1 MITLYTKDN
10 CVQCK
15 ASERLLKQLGIEY
28 LEINIEH
35 NEKVRE
41 RLKSINIKQTPA
53 LFRDGKFLFSGFQP
67 SEVKKLVND
76 IDNYMPM

>member
-10 CVQCK
+10 CIQCK
-15 ASERLLKQLGIEY
+15 ATERLLKQLGIEY

-41 RLKSINIKQTPA
+41 RLKSMIPK
-53 LFRDGKFLFSGFQP
+53 SGRIRRLPLYVFP
-67 SEVKKLVND
+67 LLS
-76 IDNYMPM
+76 

>member
-15 ASERLLKQLGIEY
+15 ATERLLKQLNIKY

-41 RLKSINIKQTPA
+41 RLKSMDIKQTPA
-53 LFRDGKFLFSGFQP
+53 LFRNGKFLFSGFRP
-67 SEVKKLVND
+67 DEVKKL
-76 IDNYMPM
+76 

>member
-15 ASERLLKQLGIEY
+15 ATERLLKQLNIKY

-41 RLKSINIKQTPA
+41 RLKSMDIKQMPA
-53 LFRDGKFLFSGFQP
+53 LFRNGKFLFSGFRP
-67 SEVKKLVND
+67 DEVKKL
-76 IDNYMPM
+76 